1 MEPLLNNFIVLVKSN
16 QGNFENTKIIDTVS
30 DSGLLKKLQKVKL
43 DKIFKD
49 DTYQLTKDEQIF
61 VDLIEKDIKFDAQDP
76 IDFEGKLNLFLD

>member
-61 VDLIEKDIKFDAQDP
+61 VDLIEKDIKYDVQDP
-76 IDFEGKLNLFLD
+76 IDFEGKLNLLLH